1 MKITMLANHTTNSAA
16 TMNAPERLTWDEICQ
31 RYPDEWV
38 VLVKIQ
44 ALDETPDPDET
55 DDEEEMDE
63 MDDMCR
69 APLEECTAVVIAH
82 HKTRKEASPAVKAAL
97 QRGDSAGSFFTG
109 RLIPPAYE
117 LLVP

>member
-1 MKITMLANHTTNSAA
+1 VKITVLANHTTNAAA

-44 ALDETPDPDET
+44 ALDEAPDPDET

-63 MDDMCR
+63 MDDTCR
-69 APLEECTAVVIAH
+69 APIEECTAVVVAH
-82 HKTRKEASPAVKAAL
+82 GNNRKCLSPEIKAL
-97 QRGDSAGSFFTG
+97 QTHHPGLGAFFTG